1 MKNDGRSERALC
13 ARDRR
18 NHSNKRLL
26 AIRNIGRI
34 KDGGASQPPV
44 HPTTSCSNTLSR
56 FGLEQRLRTS
66 LTHTLRATLCVLF
79 GLFKLLFGAVLN
91 RSVIEPRM
99 CPGRPWMYLYV
110 YSFAK
115 SVTKKVGMYYSAGDR
130 ADNNVV
136 KSSSSRGCASL
147 YSTPSSTV
155 PGLGF
160 ESGRGGLYTNVQ
172 LMGGDCWMDRSESE

>member
-1 MKNDGRSERALC
+1 MTRVHLQMKNDGRSERALC

-34 KDGGASQPPV
+34 KDGGAS

-56 FGLEQRLRTS
+56 FRLEEIPRTS

-99 CPGRPWMYLYV
+99 CPGKPWMYLYV
-110 YSFAK
+110 VLPRVSRRK
-115 SVTKKVGMYYSAGDR
+115 WGCTIVLVTEQITM
-130 ADNNVV
+130 
-136 KSSSSRGCASL
+136 
-147 YSTPSSTV
+147 
-155 PGLGF
+155 
-160 ESGRGGLYTNVQ
+160 
-172 LMGGDCWMDRSESE
+172 